1 MSIESC
7 AMLVRVLAAGIA
19 SEFPEIREK
28 LDAAQVSSDVSRVA
42 AKK

>member
-1 MSIESC
+1 
-7 AMLVRVLAAGIA
+7 MLVRVLAAGIA